1 MKEVVLRNFIRN
13 YKSYMPLP
21 KEGIKVLWEKGEDF
35 YVIPVTSDV
44 KNLDQQVDDWQR
56 VTNSK
61 QLPTLPSL
69 PELPCE
75 ANKLMPWENC
85 SLPGES
91 YMVAD
96 TSNGEPMPSD
106 WREIHLCKMHKAV
119 AEGVG
124 GFEIEE
130 K

>member
-1 MKEVVLRNFIRN
+1 
-13 YKSYMPLP
+13 MPLP

-35 YVIPVTSDV
+35 YVIPVQ
-44 KNLDQQVDDWQR
+44 NLDQQADDWQK
-56 VTNSK
+56 VGFPS
-61 QLPTLPSL
+61 LPSL

-75 ANKLMPWENC
+75 ANKLMPWESCNQ
-85 SLPGES
+85 LGDK

-96 TSNGEPMPSD
+96 TSDGEPMPTD

-130 K
+130 T